1 MKLYRKKIEPIAK
14 AIIDRLATDGD
25 VDILPEKREEAEKDL
40 IAIMDEYRRRDHQLR
55 ESVRDHMSNRQLP
68 YSEQG
73 RTRKRMADQMGH
85 PIGDDVERF
94 LTRQFL
100 ECLLVS
106 PNVEEVYEE
115 DPIMHRKVIEVLRE
129 HDVDEQ
135 AIREEAMARVKNVQE
150 GTVDYEIALQ
160 KAVQDVKRSKDL
172 I

>member
-14 AIIDRLATDGD
+14 SVIDRLIDDGD
-25 VDILPEKREEAEKDL
+25 VEVLAEKREEAQLDL
-40 IAIMDEYRRRDHQLR
+40 IAIMNEYRRLDYQLR
-55 ESVRDHMSNRQLP
+55 EQVRDHMASRNLP

-85 PIGDDVERF
+85 PIGEDVERY

-115 DPIMHRKVIEVLRE
+115 DQVMHRKIIEVLRS

-135 AIREEAMARVKNVQE
+135 AIREEAMAKVKNVQE

>member
-1 MKLYRKKIEPIAK
+1 MKLYRKKIPTIAK
-14 AIIDRLATDGD
+14 AVVDRLANDGD
-25 VDILPEKREEAEKDL
+25 VEILSEKREEAEKDL
-40 IAIMDEYRRRDHQLR
+40 IAIMDEYRRRDYELR
-55 ESVRDHMSNRQLP
+55 ERVRDHMAKRSLP

-73 RTRKRMADQMGH
+73 RTRKRMAEQMGH
-85 PIGDDVERF
+85 PTGEDVERY

-100 ECLLVS
+100 ECMLMS
-106 PNVEEVYEE
+106 PNIEEVYEE
-115 DPIMHRKVIEVLRE
+115 DQVMHRKVIDVLRS

-135 AIREEAMARVKNVQE
+135 AIREEAMAKVKNVQE

>member
-14 AIIDRLATDGD
+14 AVIDRLIDDGD
-25 VDILPEKREEAEKDL
+25 VEIVAEKREEAEKDL
-40 IAIMDEYRRRDHQLR
+40 IAIMNEYRRRDYQLR
-55 ESVRDHMSNRQLP
+55 EQVRDHMSNRNLE

-73 RTRKRMADQMGH
+73 RTRKRMAEQMGH
-85 PIGDDVERF
+85 PMGEDVERY

-115 DPIMHRKVIEVLRE
+115 DQVMHKKVIEVLRS

-135 AIREEAMARVKNVQE
+135 AIREEAMAKVKNVQQ